1 MPAWISQK
9 SPGAYAS
16 ACFALVIGLVSPA
29 YAQLFRWVDSEGRAT
44 FSTTPP
50 PGTARP
56 HDQEKR
62 APVRPAQ
69 VTAPSTVVPSERPLT
84 PRLEPS
90 DDAKAV
96 QASHEAPRRQVT
108 APTTQVT
115 LYGTSWCPYCARAR
129 AYFQTYR
136 VAFQELD
143 IEKSATANAAFKKLG
158 GNGIPLIVINGT
170 AIQGFDEQ
178 KLEIMLGLR

>member
-1 MPAWISQK
+1 MPAWIFQK

-16 ACFALVIGLVSPA
+16 ACFALVIGLASPA
-29 YAQLFRWVDSEGRAT
+29 YSQLFRWVDSEGRAT

-50 PGTARP
+50 PGTALP
-56 HDQEKR
+56 PDQEKR
-62 APVRPAQ
+62 APLRPAQ
-69 VTAPSTVVPSERPLT
+69 VAAPSPVVQSERP
-84 PRLEPS
+84 PISRLDPS
-90 DDAKAV
+90 DPAKAT
-96 QASHEAPRRQVT
+96 QASQDAPRRKVT
-108 APTTQVT
+108 APPRQVI

-143 IEKSATANAAFKKLG
+143 IEKSAAANAAFKKMG
-158 GNGIPLIVINGT
+158 GNGIPLIVIDGI

-178 KLEIMLGLR
+178 KLEVMLGLR